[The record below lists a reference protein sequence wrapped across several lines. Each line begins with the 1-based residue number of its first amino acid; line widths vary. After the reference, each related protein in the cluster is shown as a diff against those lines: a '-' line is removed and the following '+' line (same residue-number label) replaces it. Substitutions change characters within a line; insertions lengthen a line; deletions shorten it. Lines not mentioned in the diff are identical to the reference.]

1 MLQALMESPRDIPW
15 DRECNSSLL
24 LLNISKIKFNMPNL
38 MNRDEDI
45 PKRME
50 LRTNG
55 ISNMFNFVSLE
66 EDNIP
71 LSYD

>member
-1 MLQALMESPRDIPW
+1 
-15 DRECNSSLL
+15 
-24 LLNISKIKFNMPNL
+24 